1 MTEEQSPELTAEI
14 VKREPSEIVSLP
26 APSEDVVV
34 LARNPDEMRAAQ
46 QGLINWFEH
55 KIAAEKAQLAEC
67 EENLATAKRMKV
79 RTQGWTRQVS
89 LSRNRVRFYE
99 KGLEALHEGYC
110 IIPDFPIQLIAVRT
124 SKPGPPRKANP
135 AWRGAPDVPAEQLPQ
150 GEGKYVSPEPYTY
163 TWDVPGAE
171 PSKTKTFVRASAF
184 REVDFP
190 FKLVKPQILKDLDAA
205 MKAKLFDEIG
215 VLPGRVRN
223 PDPVLVGRI
232 TRREASRDVSLNFL
246 ISWWIDSRTL

>member
-1 MTEEQSPELTAEI
+1 MPEEQTSEPTTEI
-14 VKREPSEIVSLP
+14 VKRETSEVVALP

-34 LARNPDEMRAAQ
+34 LARNPDEMRVAQ

-79 RTQGWTRQVS
+79 RTQGWARQVS

-124 SKPGPPRKANP
+124 SKPGPPRQANP
-135 AWRGAPDVPAEQLPQ
+135 AWRGAPDVQAEHLPQ
-150 GEGKYVSPEPYTY
+150 GEGKYVSPEPYSYAWETG
-163 TWDVPGAE
+163 DP
-171 PSKTKTFVRASAF
+171 PKTFVRASAF

-205 MKAKLFDEIG
+205 MRAKLFDEIG

-232 TRREASRDVSLNFL
+232 NRKEAGREVSLSFL